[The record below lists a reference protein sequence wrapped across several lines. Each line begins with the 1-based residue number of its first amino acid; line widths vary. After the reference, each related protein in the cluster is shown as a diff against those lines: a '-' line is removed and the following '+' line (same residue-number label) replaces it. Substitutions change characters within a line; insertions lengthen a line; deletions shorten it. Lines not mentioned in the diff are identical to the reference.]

1 MIGMVMLLAVLL
13 LLFLPSRDRNVPAQS
28 SVPDGSATDNTSVH
42 ATAAAPTPKPHY
54 RSPAEFV
61 PRPTAQEI
69 VAGKLRQ
76 FIWSRRA
83 LMYALAKQHGIAVP
97 EGAERFFNALA
108 AGDWNEI
115 KAQYAAVIIAKHQ
128 NLNDSSD
135 PGGGTLGRPADIQS
149 LWPAI
154 HDAYGAALTVQRW
167 PAQQLLD
174 YGNAVLDSLRPGMA
188 YLGGTDSGRWIPE
201 LLNDTSDGERHIILT
216 QNSLADPNYLD
227 YVNLQYG
234 DQFVALAPDDANR
247 AYANYL
253 SDYQKRL
260 AHDQQFPDEPA
271 QIRPGESDGVK
282 VGDDGQLSVH
292 GLKTMVSVMAIND
305 QLLQLLLQKNPD
317 LSFAMEQSFPLPSAL
332 AGAVSLGPIMEL
344 RAADGQNNLSAD
356 SAAAQ
361 SLAYWQTTAQQLMA
375 SQEVSAALDTL
386 RAYSHD
392 LNAQA
397 GLFASHNLSAQA
409 EQAFQL
415 ANQLSPANP
424 EVIFGYT
431 SLLMNQGRF
440 DEARQLIQTA
450 VGLAPNSQDFQ
461 HLLQRLNQRN

>member
-1 MIGMVMLLAVLL
+1 
-13 LLFLPSRDRNVPAQS
+13 
-28 SVPDGSATDNTSVH
+28 
-42 ATAAAPTPKPHY
+42 
-54 RSPAEFV
+54 
-61 PRPTAQEI
+61 
-69 VAGKLRQ
+69 
-76 FIWSRRA
+76 
-83 LMYALAKQHGIAVP
+83 MYALAKRHGIAVP
-97 EGAERFFNALA
+97 DAAERFFDALE

-115 KAQYAAVIIAKHQ
+115 KARFAAISDG
-128 NLNDSSD
+128 DS
-135 PGGGTLGRPADIQS
+135 GGASLGRPADIQS

-154 HDAYGAALTVQRW
+154 HDAYGAALTAQRW

-201 LLNDTSDGERHIILT
+201 LLNDTSDGERHIIIT
-216 QNSLADPNYLD
+216 QNALADPTYLD

-234 DQFVALAPDDANR
+234 DQFAALSPEDANH
-247 AYANYL
+247 AYANYV

-271 QIRPGESDGVK
+271 QVRPGESEGVR
-282 VGDDGQLSVH
+282 VGDDGQLQVFGPKSQ
-292 GLKTMVSVMAIND
+292 LSVMAIND

-332 AGAVSLGPIMEL
+332 GGAVSLGPIMEL
-344 RAADGQNNLSAD
+344 RASDGQNNLTAE

-361 SLAYWQTTAQQLMA
+361 SIAYWQTTAQQLLA
-375 SQEVSAALDTL
+375 NQEVSGAPDTL
-386 RAYSHD
+386 KAYSHD
-392 LNAQA
+392 LSAQA

-424 EVIFGYT
+424 EVIFEYT
-431 SLLMNQGRF
+431 TLLVNQGRL
-440 DEARQLIQTA
+440 DEARQLAQTA
-450 VGLAPNSQDFQ
+450 VGLAPNSQQFQ
-461 HLLQRLNQRN
+461 DLLQRLNQRK